1 MCQMARVKQEP
12 RTIRR
17 WQDQGTKNLEQFDT
31 NSEDCFSPKLRGW
44 GVFYSNAYRARN
56 EWAFA
61 KTVRCLSALGIV
73 AKEQELA
80 RCRLSQNRPDFRITY
95 CHHILY
101 CSFGTSSYARVC
113 AGFAGDYWRLPCS
126 KLQGIFPVRNFN
138 RSVIRPLTPQQ
149 AAGNALAIAGHGAV
163 QIEKTPRRII

>member
-56 EWAFA
+56 E
-61 KTVRCLSALGIV
+61 
-73 AKEQELA
+73 
-80 RCRLSQNRPDFRITY
+80 
-95 CHHILY
+95 
-101 CSFGTSSYARVC
+101 
-113 AGFAGDYWRLPCS
+113 
-126 KLQGIFPVRNFN
+126 
-138 RSVIRPLTPQQ
+138 
-149 AAGNALAIAGHGAV
+149 
-163 QIEKTPRRII
+163 